1 MKKIYTVFAL
11 LLLLLFIAT
20 GCEKERMEGTLVIKM
35 DRVPDEVVA
44 DPRAYIY
51 NIAHLDDAIATVHFG
66 PKSKEAEIT
75 LNVGDYAVD
84 PIGWHMYPKK
94 FFQIRQGQTTVVEYK
109 ENK

>member
-1 MKKIYTVFAL
+1 MKTIKFTFA
-11 LLLLLFIAT
+11 LLLLFIAT

-35 DRVPDEVVA
+35 DRVPDEVVT

-51 NIAHLDDAIATVHFG
+51 NIAHLDDEIATVHFG